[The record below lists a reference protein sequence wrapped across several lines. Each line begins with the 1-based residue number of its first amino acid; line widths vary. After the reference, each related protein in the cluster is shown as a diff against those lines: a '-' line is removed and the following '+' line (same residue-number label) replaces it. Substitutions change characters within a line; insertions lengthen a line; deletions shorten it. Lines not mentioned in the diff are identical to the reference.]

1 MVTVRV
7 LSQVGADCAPET
19 AAVGISTS
27 DLAGLS
33 CFRGSAMGAVFVFF
47 CELTATL
54 GAGSQ
59 QGLFQGAYPITVSAV
74 KARKSIKAIKM
85 DGLLNLNIVSA

>member
-7 LSQVGADCAPET
+7 LSQAGVDCVPET
-19 AAVGISTS
+19 AAVGLSTS
-27 DLAGLS
+27 DLVGLS
-33 CFRGSAMGAVFVFF
+33 CVRSSAMGTVFVFF
-47 CELTATL
+47 WEFTATL
-54 GAGSQ
+54 GAGLQ